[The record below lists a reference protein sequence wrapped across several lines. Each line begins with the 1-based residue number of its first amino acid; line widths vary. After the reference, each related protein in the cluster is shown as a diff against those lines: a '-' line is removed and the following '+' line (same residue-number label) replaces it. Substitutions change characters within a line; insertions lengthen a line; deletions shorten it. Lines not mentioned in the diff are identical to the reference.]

1 MIGPDKELKIL
12 KQSNLMQV
20 IEYQKMV
27 SSLQRF
33 KDDLAVRAL
42 TGKKNIRNQQTQ
54 DRIFYSVL
62 EKMLL
67 EVVAANQGP
76 GNQFHLAEQQLLA
89 LRKVHQWFDC
99 NKQVLCKTD
108 GYFPSARKITE
119 DIYSKKNKPNWRRKA
134 QSKSKRNSPGSIPF
148 LKSLETH
155 LMKVREL
162 ERMERGRMYQQ
173 SGTTN
178 SMFAPSPT
186 QDLTSVD
193 TMTLRDQTNY
203 QEDLEFA
210 RESYDREY
218 GGGNKIEHLNRP
230 MTAPSKLKLHKPIV
244 EHRLSHRD
252 TFDDMA
258 TRTQNRPQSAIAEV
272 KHDLSWAKYSPI
284 PLSKLIQREKRSS
297 DAGSKQK
304 IRVVLPTEEEETVAP
319 KTPEQVTDPNRIA
332 NLVLFK
338 EFCLQHAAQQES
350 YLRQYINH
358 KHETRQHYLEFPENK
373 TENVVRDTANYLKEK
388 TDEFGNSVNDQ
399 NAMVAYKDMSLEEF
413 LNHEQEKVSEEEK
426 LSERSSSAPARL
438 TLPLGNT
445 AGKLLGRRKTQTP
458 LHESIVQPR
467 KSNVTMSAVFEL
479 AGGTGEQMNSANQQ
493 ALSAPKHGWRYPMV
507 PVNQNENEV
516 LKKEASGVLLAMQDG
531 SHVQHKV
538 MIPLSGSKKDATTSV
553 NDSSKEAL
561 EKISPRSDTSN
572 SKQQRPKS
580 FNSINNESESLS
592 RCSTRPQSSPRY
604 FNGVS
609 AVYRQYKVNIDGEL
623 SNNTDSRQASR
634 SLNKT
639 PTRPKTAASWCSN
652 PANSEVS
659 RSAGAASHHSIG
671 MLKHRSVA
679 QSMRVRSVA
688 KFVKNNSREIH
699 SGRSSA
705 SSYVAQL
712 RAKKRTGAISSFSR
726 PIAKKRD
733 PVPPDAPPP
742 PQLSFVNIV
751 APMHVPGDLSGTTY
765 AAPGGVYCG
774 TTAAVA
780 IATEYTAGHYD
791 EDMLSDDHL
800 SYEDF
805 HSVMKETEKSDDEK
819 SEVQQDNWLSH
830 WLSGGPLD
838 GVDNGATNYADIV
851 SRAAIHD
858 SSGERSYSDEGVSST
873 GAPGLGMGSP
883 KEELTITPRSDP
895 LLTNRTQE
903 SNPSQTFDDKR
914 EVSDKT
920 DEENE
925 DQNISSDAGSPRSS
939 FLSLG
944 SSESDKNLSDQSE
957 DAVVVVDDEKTK
969 HVEFVESFVDQSLE
983 DEHLE
988 NKSTANNNQP
998 DQDVVENVEEHS
1010 VSVDEPI
1017 QHVDKSLN
1025 VEKSVT
1031 ELNTTLADD
1040 LKFSKQV
1047 VEGSCKESVNVG
1059 EVKVDKDG
1067 SKHLTDPGNDDPG
1080 RDDKVDDVGKED
1092 LEKIQVEE
1100 EESDSTVEDSDSGGN
1115 YDDVGSD
1122 DAGSQCS
1129 GDLDQSQEQLQNE
1142 VMKPSD
1148 GNVDLNDEESLEI
1161 HREAMGLGSSPEE
1174 TDKMGTVA
1182 DSGDSIVVSS
1192 QNLTVQVETD
1202 GDLKEITGKETF
1214 EDDSLGSEGK
1224 EEDSEDALTEISES
1238 DADSEVVESP
1248 HGSEEMREYFVNQEC
1263 SIKVVIT
1270 SPEKVERMLNIKKEK
1285 EAKRKEKL
1293 LKKANVD
1300 LSQSVKKT
1308 GKILKNVNIGKE
1320 DELSE
1325 KAVILEM
1332 VENMIDSAVLNAGR
1346 DNELENGIPGSIEAN
1361 IEVKNASNSNM
1372 ITLEDM
1378 SAVTSMS
1385 RPTSGRPIP
1394 SESNIRDPFVEFV
1407 ASTRQKQIDR
1417 NTDVQTIFRGSV
1429 NSDAYKKFDPEERKM
1444 QEDQREAAVKMQR
1457 AFRKHL
1463 SRTRAA
1469 RKFTGINTESLEWA
1483 RAYKAKLKERS
1494 ENRQRRMRESR
1505 SSGRNN
1511 HRREMQRIK
1520 RIGPHTN
1527 VYEIYHPG
1535 PSLPSP
1541 ALVQDAALEIQRYVR
1556 GWLVR
1561 KSLNLLK
1568 DKLKNNDWEL
1578 VSAVQEYRETLQ
1590 RTQLRHG
1597 KLKPS
1602 LALKYEEFDAFL
1614 DQKKKFEMMFR
1625 KREFWHEVEESDLP
1639 LFFEDCDLY
1648 PSVEEIEEAKEI
1660 VQKSGTR
1667 SGKKKK
1673 HSKTGLHLNEVLEIA
1688 FHLFVPLGAHLE

>member
-27 SSLQRF
+27 SSMQRF

-134 QSKSKRNSPGSIPF
+134 QCKSKRNSAGSVPF

-155 LMKVREL
+155 LIKVREL
-162 ERMERGRMYQQ
+162 ERIERGRMYQQ

-203 QEDLEFA
+203 QEDLEFS
-210 RESYDREY
+210 RESYEREY
-218 GGGNKIEHLNRP
+218 GGVNKIEHLNRP
-230 MTAPSKLKLHKPIV
+230 MTAPSKLKLHKPVV

-252 TFDDMA
+252 TFEDVA
-258 TRTQNRPQSAIAEV
+258 TRNQNRPQSAIAEV
-272 KHDLSWAKYSPI
+272 KHDLSWAKNSPI
-284 PLSKLIQREKRSS
+284 PLSKLIQREKGSS

-304 IRVVLPTEEEETVAP
+304 IRVVIPTEEEETIAP

-373 TENVVRDTANYLKEK
+373 TENVVRDTANTLKEK
-388 TDEFGNSVNDQ
+388 TDEFGNSLNEQ

-413 LNHEQEKVSEEEK
+413 LNHEQVSEVEK

-438 TLPLGNT
+438 TLPHGNT

-458 LHESIVQPR
+458 PHESIVQPR

-479 AGGTGEQMNSANQQ
+479 AGGTGEQMNSANQE

-516 LKKEASGVLLAMQDG
+516 LKKEASGVLLAMQEG

-538 MIPLSGSKKDATTSV
+538 MIPLTGSVRDASTSV
-553 NDSSKEAL
+553 NDSSREAL
-561 EKISPRSDTSN
+561 EKISPRSETSN

-580 FNSINNESESLS
+580 FNSINNDSESLS
-592 RCSTRPQSSPRY
+592 RCSTRPQSSPKY
-604 FNGVS
+604 FTGVS

-623 SNNTDSRQASR
+623 GNNMDSRQAAR

-639 PTRPKTAASWCSN
+639 QTRPKTAASWCSN

-733 PVPPDAPPP
+733 PVPPEAPPP

-751 APMHVPGDLSGTTY
+751 APMHVPGDLGGTTY

-805 HSVMKETEKSDDEK
+805 HSVMKDTEKSDDEK

-851 SRAAIHD
+851 SRAAILD
-858 SSGERSYSDEGVSST
+858 SSGERSYSDEGVSSN

-895 LLTNRTQE
+895 LLTNRTHE
-903 SNPSQTFDDKR
+903 SNLSQPFDDKR
-914 EVSDKT
+914 EVSDKSG
-920 DEENE
+920 EEND

-944 SSESDKNLSDQSE
+944 SSGSDKNLSDQSV
-957 DAVVVVDDEKTK
+957 DAVVVAENNIVDGKIK
-969 HVEFVESFVDQSLE
+969 RVEFFENFQSLE
-983 DEHLE
+983 DKPLE
-988 NKSTANNNQP
+988 NKSTESNKQP
-998 DQDVVENVEEHS
+998 DQDVVPNVEEHS
-1010 VSVDEPI
+1010 VSLDQPF
-1017 QHVDKSLN
+1017 QHVDKLLN
-1025 VEKSVT
+1025 VEKSIGK
-1031 ELNTTLADD
+1031 LDTTLEDD
-1040 LKFSKQV
+1040 LKLSKQGI
-1047 VEGSCKESVNVG
+1047 EGSCNESVDVG
-1059 EVKVDKDG
+1059 EVKEDKDA
-1067 SKHLTDPGNDDPG
+1067 SKHLTDLGKDDFDRNDE
-1080 RDDKVDDVGKED
+1080 VDDVGKEIH
-1092 LEKIQVEE
+1092 EKIHVEE
-1100 EESDSTVEDSDSGGN
+1100 EESDSTSKDSDSGGN

-1122 DAGSQCS
+1122 DAGSKCS
-1129 GDLDQSQEQLQNE
+1129 GDLNHLQEQLQ
-1142 VMKPSD
+1142 SD
-1148 GNVDLNDEESLEI
+1148 GLIQCDENVDLNDKENIKI
-1161 HREAMGLGSSPEE
+1161 HREAMESVKLS
-1174 TDKMGTVA
+1174 
-1182 DSGDSIVVSS
+1182 VVSDKIGKGS
-1192 QNLTVQVETD
+1192 LDIDEVSCQNLTVQVEAD
-1202 GDLKEITGKETF
+1202 GNLKEITKKETF
-1214 EDDSLGSEGK
+1214 EDDSLRSGGK
-1224 EEDSEDALTEISES
+1224 EKDSEDALTEISES

-1248 HGSEEMREYFVNQEC
+1248 HGSEEIREYFVNQEC
-1263 SIKVVIT
+1263 SIKVVVT
-1270 SPEKVERMLNIKKEK
+1270 SPEKVERMLNLKKKKE
-1285 EAKRKEKL
+1285 EKRKEKL
-1293 LKKANVD
+1293 LKKENAD
-1300 LSQSVKKT
+1300 LSQSGKNTKT
-1308 GKILKNVNIGKE
+1308 ILKNLNIGKKV
-1320 DELSE
+1320 SE
-1325 KAVILEM
+1325 KIVILEM
-1332 VENMIDSAVLNAGR
+1332 VENMIDSAVLNAEM
-1346 DNELENGIPGSIEAN
+1346 DSKLENSIPGCCEAN
-1361 IEVKNASNSNM
+1361 IEVKNASNSNL
-1372 ITLEDM
+1372 ITLKDM
-1378 SAVTSMS
+1378 TAVTSMS

-1394 SESNIRDPFVEFV
+1394 SESNVRDPFVEFV

-1429 NSDAYKKFDPEERKM
+1429 NSDAYKKFDSEERKM
-1444 QEDQREAAVKMQR
+1444 QEDQREAAVMMQR

-1469 RKFTGINTESLEWA
+1469 RKFTGINSESLEWA

-1541 ALVQDAALEIQRYVR
+1541 ALVQESALEIQRYVR

-1568 DKLKNNDWEL
+1568 DK
-1578 VSAVQEYRETLQ
+1578 VSE
-1590 RTQLRHG
+1590 
-1597 KLKPS
+1597 K
-1602 LALKYEEFDAFL
+1602 
-1614 DQKKKFEMMFR
+1614 
-1625 KREFWHEVEESDLP
+1625 
-1639 LFFEDCDLY
+1639 
-1648 PSVEEIEEAKEI
+1648 
-1660 VQKSGTR
+1660 
-1667 SGKKKK
+1667 
-1673 HSKTGLHLNEVLEIA
+1673 
-1688 FHLFVPLGAHLE
+1688 